1 MPGSQLQVAH
11 DVEFLED
18 VIIGLGQD
26 QKTLPSKY
34 LYDKLGSELFEE
46 ICQLDEYYPTR
57 TELSIMETHI
67 EEMSR
72 TIGPDHVLLEL
83 GSGASVKTRLLLQ
96 SLSHLAA
103 YVPFDI
109 SESALEEA
117 VTKLS
122 EEFPHLHIHPVC
134 GDFMQEISIP
144 ELNVDY
150 SGSVTYFP
158 GSTIGNL
165 THDKAVELLQR
176 IRRVDEQSDLLIGVD
191 LEKDRSVL
199 LNAYNDR
206 EGVTAAFN
214 LNLLRRINRELN
226 ANFDLNQF
234 EHRAV
239 YNETAHRIEMHLVS
253 LTDQTVTVADR
264 EFRFQS
270 GEFICTE
277 HSHKY
282 TIDRF
287 RTLAAEAD
295 FDVAQSW
302 TDTNDWFAVL
312 LLTPGESTA
321 SETPSSG

>member
-1 MPGSQLQVAH
+1 MPGSEVQVVQ
-11 DVEFLED
+11 DVEFLDD
-18 VIIGLGQD
+18 VINGLGQD

-34 LYDKLGSELFEE
+34 LYDKTGSELFEE
-46 ICQLDEYYPTR
+46 ICQLGEYYPTR
-57 TELSIMETHI
+57 TELAIMETHI
-67 EEMSR
+67 DEMSR

-109 SESALEEA
+109 SESALDEA
-117 VTKLS
+117 VTKLG

-134 GDFMQEISIP
+134 GDFMQEISLP
-144 ELNVDY
+144 DLDVDY

-176 IRRVDEQSDLLIGVD
+176 IRRVDEQSDLLLGVD

-199 LNAYNDR
+199 LNAYNDS

-214 LNLLRRINRELN
+214 LNLLQRINRELG
-226 ANFDLNQF
+226 ANFDVNQF

-239 YNETAHRIEMHLVS
+239 YNEFAHRIEMHLVS
-253 LTDQTVTVADR
+253 RHDQRVTIADR
-264 EFRFQS
+264 EFRFQP
-270 GEFICTE
+270 GEYICTE

-282 TIDRF
+282 TIERF
-287 RTLAAEAD
+287 SALAAEAD
-295 FDVAQSW
+295 FHVAESW
-302 TDTNDWFAVL
+302 TDSNEWFAVL
-312 LLTPGESTA
+312 LLTPGA
-321 SETPSSG
+321 ATPNSSADN